1 MTHLRVER
9 ISTEVKEL
17 FSGIFSAEER
27 HYALNICP
35 RHRADF
41 GIRWRTRKTLCTV
54 PGELAVH
61 KSKNARGSHRVD
73 SRQSEYI
80 YKNSDTLIQV
90 GSRKLTLAT
99 VSQLTQ
105 NITYY

>member
-1 MTHLRVER
+1 MKNEKILKVTVHVKV
-9 ISTEVKEL
+9 SWKEL

-35 RHRADF
+35 RHRANF

-54 PGELAVH
+54 PAELAVH
-61 KSKNARGSHRVD
+61 KSRNARGSHRVD

-80 YKNSDTLIQV
+80 YKNSDTLIPV
-90 GSRKLTLAT
+90 GSRKL
-99 VSQLTQ
+99 
-105 NITYY
+105 NIGQS